1 MQAGDQQHV
10 LCGVCRTRLVRPPGA
25 LQFRCSNCSNV
36 LQLPP
41 HTHTNATATHRSSLP
56 SVDSGLTRGSQGA
69 RSTSYTGSYPSGPQP
84 QPPPQPQ
91 LPPQPQHVMCPSC
104 RSLLQPPPG
113 ADRFSC
119 YGCHQVL
126 LRPGSSLA
134 ASAAGLARAGS
145 AGVDQGIAGLRW
157 NRQSEEQRWLR
168 TVDERGKCLKWTR
181 VLDVKEQNQL
191 KAQAEEPVAAVDPE
205 EAYAELSIGDLKYR
219 LKLLGIPSNGCVEK
233 GDLIQCLAGA
243 PSKLNELSVSELKE
257 RLNNLGISTD
267 ECVEKVDLENR
278 LLVLASNADWLSG
291 RGWVR
296 QLRSNLANTEILWVD
311 AEEYTMQV
319 ALPGRSPPS
328 IRDLHKAAALPFESK
343 VSWFREQCAKLRIPW
358 DQGHVVVTVRRD
370 HLIEDS
376 FECFRKLSPDAMH
389 RIFRFSFVG
398 EPAQDAGGVAREWFH
413 ELTRGL
419 YNVELGLFEY
429 SAVDNLCYQINPCS
443 GIAHEVHLEYFYFIG
458 RLLGKALFDGQCC
471 QAHMT
476 VPLYKH
482 MLGWPIMVSDLE
494 YVDPQYAK
502 SLTQVL
508 DSDAEMLEALCLD
521 FTVTICEFGE
531 HKEVLLCANGSE
543 QTVDQENRGR
553 YVEKILKYHMFD
565 RVHPQLRELLRGLY
579 EVVPPGLLSV
589 FDYGQLELLLCGLPD
604 IDLQDW
610 KLHTKYAGAYEAKG
624 LEDQVIKWFWEVMEL
639 EYGHEQR
646 ARLLQFSTGTSRVPV
661 QGFKALQGADGN
673 IKLFTIQSLN
683 LDQSKF
689 PKAHTCFNRIEL
701 PMYTSK
707 EQLRKFVT
715 MAIMM
720 ENTGFGIE

>member
-1 MQAGDQQHV
+1 MSDYRYV
-10 LCGVCRTRLVRPPGA
+10 SLT
-25 LQFRCSNCSNV
+25 LQ
-36 LQLPP
+36 
-41 HTHTNATATHRSSLP
+41 
-56 SVDSGLTRGSQGA
+56 
-69 RSTSYTGSYPSGPQP
+69 
-84 QPPPQPQ
+84 
-91 LPPQPQHVMCPSC
+91 
-104 RSLLQPPPG
+104 
-113 ADRFSC
+113 
-119 YGCHQVL
+119 
-126 LRPGSSLA
+126 
-134 ASAAGLARAGS
+134 
-145 AGVDQGIAGLRW
+145 
-157 NRQSEEQRWLR
+157 
-168 TVDERGKCLKWTR
+168 VDERGKCLKWTR

-205 EAYAELSIGDLKYR
+205 EAYAELSIGDLKY
-219 LKLLGIPSNGCVEK
+219 
-233 GDLIQCLAGA
+233 
-243 PSKLNELSVSELKE
+243 
-257 RLNNLGISTD
+257 
-267 ECVEKVDLENR
+267 
-278 LLVLASNADWLSG
+278 
-291 RGWVR
+291 
-296 QLRSNLANTEILWVD
+296 
-311 AEEYTMQV
+311 
-319 ALPGRSPPS
+319 
-328 IRDLHKAAALPFESK
+328 
-343 VSWFREQCAKLRIPW
+343 
-358 DQGHVVVTVRRD
+358 RD

-429 SAVDNLCYQINPCS
+429 SAVDNLCYQVIKWFW
-443 GIAHEVHLEYFYFIG
+443 EVMELEYG
-458 RLLGKALFDGQCC
+458 HEQRARLLQFSTGTSRVPVQGFKALQGADGNIKLFTIQSLNLD
-471 QAHMT
+471 QSKFPKAHMT

-565 RVHPQLRELLRGLY
+565 RMDPVDVPTSLLPLGLACHHSLEL

-624 LEDQVIKWFWEVMEL
+624 LEDQ
-639 EYGHEQR
+639 
-646 ARLLQFSTGTSRVPV
+646 
-661 QGFKALQGADGN
+661 
-673 IKLFTIQSLN
+673 
-683 LDQSKF
+683 
-689 PKAHTCFNRIEL
+689 AHTCFNRIEL